1 MPQTVADSALQLS
14 QLTLTCVDFRRCTL
28 CDFFCLRGR
37 NAVKRST
44 SLLTWTVVWSGSL
57 RFAASSYGLAYWF
70 KCNFILWENT
80 LTKGN
85 SCLGVMTFCP
95 RVKWETFWGWLS
107 LWFQFLLKQTLWR
120 ECDVQ
125 TLNLCKKANRK
136 EKGNKFGVVHA
147 FFVRKT
153 TVDEYF
159 CLFQHFKTF

>member
-28 CDFFCLRGR
+28 CDFFCLRER

-44 SLLTWTVVWSGSL
+44 SLLTWTVVWSGLL

-80 LTKGN
+80 VSK
-85 SCLGVMTFCP
+85 
-95 RVKWETFWGWLS
+95 ETHVWG
-107 LWFQFLLKQTLWR
+107 LWPSVLMSSERHSEAGFPSGFSFSSNKR
-120 ECDVQ
+120 YDVQ

-136 EKGNKFGVVHA
+136 EKGNKFRVVHA
-147 FFVRKT
+147 LFVRKT
-153 TVDEYF
+153 TVDEYL